1 MVFIFKY
8 KLLIWTTPRVVY
20 IWYGTRRAV
29 KLWLAPLK
37 SHWFRFTKI
46 CNMRFANC
54 GWSKTL
60 ILFPQLQLY
69 WWMFLEQEQSSLS
82 REKAHTTLTMSVD
95 SEGASS
101 RRNDSL
107 SMPPWCNA
115 LILDAL
121 EKGTQKQA
129 VRTNSA
135 STALVE
141 PETAKHSQGS
151 GESGTFKYAIWNLV
165 FETKR
170 RSWRLTTTFLHL
182 FAFPIKCWLSRRE
195 TFPQL

>member
-1 MVFIFKY
+1 
-8 KLLIWTTPRVVY
+8 
-20 IWYGTRRAV
+20 
-29 KLWLAPLK
+29 
-37 SHWFRFTKI
+37 
-46 CNMRFANC
+46 
-54 GWSKTL
+54 
-60 ILFPQLQLY
+60 
-69 WWMFLEQEQSSLS
+69 MFLEQEQSSLS

-170 RSWRLTTTFLHL
+170 RS
-182 FAFPIKCWLSRRE
+182 
-195 TFPQL
+195 